1 MRKNK
6 RVGKSRIRIGVDT
19 GGTFTDFVFAAG
31 GALRVFKLPSTPD
44 DPSRAI
50 TEGLKRVAEET
61 GASVATIE
69 VIHGTTVGTN
79 ALLQRKGA
87 RTALVT
93 THGFEDVIEI
103 GRQARPEL
111 YNLNAVK
118 PAPLVS
124 SELRFGV
131 KERVAA
137 TGEILEE
144 LSDGD
149 IAALVEAVRRAN
161 CEAIAVSLLFSF
173 VVPGHEQ
180 KIAQALAPI
189 GVPLS
194 ISHQLLPEYREYERT
209 STVTVNAFLQP
220 LLGRYLNRLSESV
233 GTPRSSS
240 EGQSTK
246 TKAQRSGLALRV
258 MQSSGGSISAEA
270 AAHEPVRTILSG
282 PAGGVVGALR
292 AAKTAGFENIIT
304 FDMGGTSTDVALC
317 DRDGMRLTTESIVAG
332 VPVAIPMM
340 DIHTV
345 GAGGGSIARVDEGGS
360 VRVGPESAGA
370 DPGPACYGRSLL
382 PTVTD
387 AHVVLGHFPG
397 ATLLGGEFNLEVARS
412 REALNQLATEM
423 SAAAKRKVTA
433 IEAAQGVL
441 DVVTANMERALRH
454 ISVERGHDPR
464 DFTLIPFGGAGGLH
478 AVALARALRIP
489 RVLLPA
495 SPGALS
501 AVGVLLADVV
511 KEQSRTVM
519 IGVTS
524 NASRKLDPIF
534 REMET
539 QARATLRREG
549 FPEPKQR
556 HERSLAVRY
565 KGQSF
570 ELQIKATRGNIAGAF
585 HRAHR
590 ARYGYAQE
598 KNTIEIVSVRLRSSG
613 LVEKVKISR
622 SRKER
627 SSSIAKPPGSVDTYF
642 ERKKIRAAVYRREEL
657 QRGARLRVPCIVTE
671 YSATT
676 LVPPGARADIDSF
689 GNLLIGAG
697 WQ

>member
-1 MRKNK
+1 MRKNNK
-6 RVGKSRIRIGVDT
+6 LGKSKVRVGVDT
-19 GGTFTDFVFAAG
+19 GGTFTDFVFATA
-31 GALRVFKLPSTPD
+31 GALQVFKLPSTPD

-50 TEGLKRVAEET
+50 TDGLKRVAEET
-61 GASVATIE
+61 GSRVNAIE

-93 THGFEDVIEI
+93 TAGFEDVIEI

-118 PAPLVS
+118 PPPLVPG
-124 SELRFGV
+124 ELRFGV

-137 TGEILEE
+137 TGEILET
-144 LSDGD
+144 LSD
-149 IAALVEAVRRAN
+149 IEVSELVEKLRVAN

-173 VVPGHEQ
+173 VAPEHEQ
-180 KIAQALAPI
+180 KIARALAPL

-194 ISHQLLPEYREYERT
+194 ISHQILPEYREYERT

-220 LLGRYLNRLSESV
+220 LMGRYLNRLSEST

-240 EGQSTK
+240 ERQSTK
-246 TKAQRSGLALRV
+246 IKAQRSALALRV
-258 MQSSGGSISAEA
+258 MQSSGGSISAGA

-292 AAKTAGFENIIT
+292 AAKIAGFKNIIT

-317 DRDGMRLTTESIVAG
+317 DRDGMRLTNESIVAD

-360 VRVGPESAGA
+360 LRVGPESAGA

-387 AHVVLGHFPG
+387 AHMVLGHFPG
-397 ATLLGGEFNLEVARS
+397 ATLLGGEFNLDATRS
-412 REALNQLATEM
+412 RAALNQLAAEM
-423 SAAAKRKVTA
+423 SVAAKRKVTA
-433 IEAAQGVL
+433 FAAADGVL

-519 IGVTS
+519 IEVT
-524 NASRKLDPIF
+524 ADVAKTLDPMF
-534 REMET
+534 REMEG
-539 QARATLRREG
+539 QAAATLRREG
-549 FPEPKQR
+549 FPEAKQK

-570 ELQIKATRGNIAGAF
+570 ELQIAATGGSIAAAF

-598 KNTIEIVSVRLRSSG
+598 KNTVEIVSIRVRSIGLLEKFKTRRSG
-613 LVEKVKISR
+613 KQM
-622 SRKER
+622 
-627 SSSIAKPPGSVDTYF
+627 AKAFIKPHDSVVTYF
-642 ERKKIRAAVYRREEL
+642 ERTKVRAAVYLREEIPS
-657 QRGARLRVPCIVTE
+657 GGRLRVPCIVTE

-676 LVPPGARADIDSF
+676 LVPSDTRAEVDAY
-689 GNLLIGAG
+689 GNLILEL
-697 WQ
+697 